1 MYSIVSFIQRKRRGS
16 PMKALMAL
24 LFVLLTP
31 LASQADAS
39 KYFDKIIYQ
48 KQLDDFKTSG
58 RLDQM
63 MKDLNSKLGHGEGNG
78 GDYIRA
84 TFIKLGKQVIKY
96 LDESPMG
103 QSILIVTGISL
114 DDLEAS
120 LDTKKITTVDYI
132 LLDNTESIVDAIGVE
147 DMILLNQ
154 EAWFEHFNRERD
166 IYFLV
171 FHEMLRSIQVN
182 DDDYLISQYLM
193 NFPSK
198 YKISTNVKPA
208 LPLIE
213 EQVLD
218 KVFDPATIQLAGTGC
233 KSTQPNKV
241 EFNFSEN
248 VLEVTPQS
256 YFASAGKSSRKR
268 IVRKSCVLAAPFK
281 GIPGKRV
288 VISMIDVAGKVS
300 VNPGAKAKI
309 AFEGFTAGNTGTKK
323 STTIENTTSEDIIG
337 KVIVREGGIYK
348 SDCGQGSNLR
358 VNTSLYL
365 KNTDR
370 KEDAHAE
377 VDKIK
382 IYLALESCT
391 P

>member
-1 MYSIVSFIQRKRRGS
+1 
-16 PMKALMAL
+16 MKAFMAL
-24 LFVLLTP
+24 IFVLVTP
-31 LASQADAS
+31 LVSHADAS

-48 KQLDDFKTSG
+48 KQLEDFKTSG

-63 MKDLNSKLGHGEGNG
+63 MKDINSRFGHGEGNG

-84 TFIKLGKQVIKY
+84 TFIKLGKQVIKFM
-96 LDESPMG
+96 DESPIG
-103 QSILIVTGISL
+103 QSILLVTGISL
-114 DDLEAS
+114 DDLESS

-132 LLDNTESIVDAIGVE
+132 LMDNTDSIVDAIGVPN
-147 DMILLNQ
+147 MILLNQ

-166 IYFLV
+166 VYFLV
-171 FHEMLRSIQVN
+171 FHEMLRSLQIN

-198 YKISTNVKPA
+198 YRISTNVKPA

-218 KVFDPATIQLAGTGC
+218 KIFDASTIQLAGTGC

-248 VLEVTPQS
+248 ILEVTPQS
-256 YFASAGKSSRKR
+256 YFASAGRTSNKR
-268 IVRKSCVLAAPFK
+268 LVRKSCVLAAPFK
-281 GIPGKRV
+281 GVAGKRV

-300 VNPGAKAKI
+300 VNPGATAKFS
-309 AFEGFTAGNTGTKK
+309 FEGFTTGTTGTKK
-323 STTIENTTSEDIIG
+323 STAIDNTTSKDIIG
-337 KVIVREGGIYK
+337 KVLVREGGIFK
-348 SDCGQGSNLR
+348 SACGKGSNLR

-370 KEDAHAE
+370 NEDAHAE

>member
-1 MYSIVSFIQRKRRGS
+1 
-16 PMKALMAL
+16 MKAFITLF
-24 LFVLLTP
+24 FVLLSP
-31 LASQADAS
+31 LAVEADAS

-48 KQLDDFKTSG
+48 KQLDDFKVSG
-58 RLDQM
+58 QLDQM
-63 MKDLNSKLGHGEGNG
+63 MKDLNARLGHGEGNG

-84 TFIKLGKQVIKY
+84 TFIKLGKQVIKFM
-96 LDESPMG
+96 DETAVG
-103 QSILIVTGISL
+103 QSLLFITGITPEELASV
-114 DDLEAS
+114 LE
-120 LDTKKITTVDYI
+120 TKKITTVDYI
-132 LLDNTESIVDAIGVE
+132 LIDNTESIVDAIGVK

-166 IYFLV
+166 VYFLV
-171 FHEMLRSIQVN
+171 FHEMLRSLQIN
-182 DDDYLISQYLM
+182 DDDYLISKYLQ
-193 NFPSK
+193 NFPNQ
-198 YKISTNVKPA
+198 YKISTNVAPA

-218 KVFDPATIQLAGTGC
+218 KVFDPASIQLAGTGC

-268 IVRKSCVLAAPFK
+268 LVRKSCVLAAPFK
-281 GIPGKRV
+281 GIAGKRV

-300 VNPGAKAKI
+300 VNPGATAKM
-309 AFEGFTAGNTGTKK
+309 AFEGFTTGTSGTKK
-323 STTIENTTSEDIIG
+323 STAIENTTAEDIIG
-337 KVIVREGGIYK
+337 KVIVREGGIFK
-348 SDCGQGSNLR
+348 SACGQGSNLR

-365 KNTDR
+365 KNTDLSA
-370 KEDAHAE
+370 DAHAE

-382 IYLALESCT
+382 IYLALESC